1 MHWLQ
6 SLDAALFHFGNGT
19 LSNPFFD
26 WLMPILS
33 GHGVPWLPVLVAV
46 MAGML
51 FWGGARS
58 RICALLVL
66 ITMFA

>member
-6 SLDAALFHFGNGT
+6 TLDTSLFYFVNRT

-33 GHGVPWLPVLVAV
+33 EQRLFLSARCFCSASGLLWKGGVRVRLCV
-46 MAGML
+46 
-51 FWGGARS
+51 
-58 RICALLVL
+58 
-66 ITMFA
+66 